1 MKALVVGISQ
11 PVVACEPGTVE
22 LTVVYTRKLKFEHI
36 HAVTGEVWYD
46 EHVKKIKR
54 KVFATERPKLHSW
67 IEVAFA

>member
-1 MKALVVGISQ
+1 MKALVVAVNQ

-22 LTVVYTRKLKFEHI
+22 VTVIYTKQLKFEHI
-36 HAVTGEVWYD
+36 HAETGEVWY
-46 EHVKKIKR
+46 EPYTKKVKR